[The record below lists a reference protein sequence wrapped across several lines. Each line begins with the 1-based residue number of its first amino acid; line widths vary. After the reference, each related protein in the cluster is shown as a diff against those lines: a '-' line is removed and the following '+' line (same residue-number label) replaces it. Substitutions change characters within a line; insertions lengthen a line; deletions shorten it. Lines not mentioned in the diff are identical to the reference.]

1 MNYSNASNPAWGNAD
16 KTAIEL
22 TVMFDH
28 LAAPVSF
35 FAVPND
41 FESHGAQLFSE
52 AKAGKYGP
60 IAPFVAPVPTFDP
73 NSVKLMCS
81 RRIFA
86 VASQNA
92 QNNMGLYMGSGAAT
106 DADKAAIVAWLTWV
120 AAMRSACSSLIAAS
134 DLTFAL
140 DSHWPICPPI
150 VVTFAARF

>member
-1 MNYSNASNPAWGNAD
+1 MQIFNDA
-16 KTAIEL
+16 KT
-22 TVMFDH
+22 
-28 LAAPVSF
+28 
-35 FAVPND
+35 
-41 FESHGAQLFSE
+41 
-52 AKAGKYGP
+52 GKFGP
-60 IAPFVAPVPTFDP
+60 VAPYVAQVAAFDP

-92 QNNMGLYMGSGAAT
+92 QNNMGLYMVAGAAT
-106 DADKAAIVAWLTWV
+106 DADKTLLVAWLTWV
-120 AAMRSACSSLIAAS
+120 AAMRSACSALIAAS